1 MYEKS
6 VHINIFFF
14 AEEVPNPCQ
23 PSPCGTN
30 ALCTQR
36 NGAGACS
43 CIPDYQGNPYE
54 GCRPECVLSS
64 DCPTDRA
71 CVRNKCEDPCPGVC
85 GQFAQCT
92 VINHIPTCTCIP
104 GYVGNPFASCT
115 PQPSPRKFFFF
126 IYIYLSFKIRL
137 FYCMLQQSWPF
148 SIYCNAVLKFKNI
161 FSALNLFIF

>member
-6 VHINIFFF
+6 VHINTFFF

-30 ALCTQR
+30 AVCTQR

-115 PQPSPRKFFFF
+115 PQPSPRKFIF
-126 IYIYLSFKIRL
+126 YICYLKS
-137 FYCMLQQSWPF
+137 
-148 SIYCNAVLKFKNI
+148 I
-161 FSALNLFIF
+161 FSAVIYNTTGLSAYIAMLY